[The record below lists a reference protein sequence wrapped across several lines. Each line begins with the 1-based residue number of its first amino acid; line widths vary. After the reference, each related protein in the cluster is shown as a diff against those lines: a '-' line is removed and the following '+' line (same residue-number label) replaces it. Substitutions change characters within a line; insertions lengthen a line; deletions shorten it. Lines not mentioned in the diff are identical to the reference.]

1 MDVKR
6 NVYLLYITSQK
17 DILSVQR
24 NYFADLYKKKASG
37 VNMVAKTDHFIKDS
51 SIQRISEKQRKSCE
65 RALSESE
72 VLSVLKQ
79 MKTGSTPGSR
89 GITVEFLKVFWS
101 HLGIFVTA
109 SFNSAFENG
118 KMSSSQCKELPRN
131 ELKNWRS
138 ISLTNSDYKLLAK
151 CIALRLSRVTGDI
164 VNSGQVG

>member
-1 MDVKR
+1 M
-6 NVYLLYITSQK
+6 
-17 DILSVQR
+17 
-24 NYFADLYKKKASG
+24 
-37 VNMVAKTDHFIKDS
+37 MAKIDHFMKDT
-51 SIQRISEKQRKSCE
+51 SIQRISGEQR
-65 RALSESE
+65 RARSESE

-79 MKTGSTPGSR
+79 MTIGSAPCSH

-138 ISLTNSDYKLLAK
+138 ISLTNIYYKLLAK
-151 CIALRLSRVTGDI
+151 CKCVTGDI
-164 VNSGQVG
+164 VNSDQVG